1 MISYYK
7 RKSGKKIGMRL
18 SLDKNMS
25 YYELWRNG
33 KSYTVFVKE
42 LQKVADEHFK
52 SKEIMNPTTLAV
64 THINGR
70 PTLKRGNYIIGSQ
83 HKETGLISMTTDNP
97 VQHTTKEYAESEAS
111 RLAKLFTAKRF
122 VILEVVGTASVADV
136 IWE

>member
-18 SLDKNMS
+18 SLDKNLS

-52 SKEIMNPTTLAV
+52 EKEMATPGY
-64 THINGR
+64 INGR
-70 PTLKRGNYIIGSQ
+70 PTLKRNNFIVGSQ
-83 HKETGLISMTTDNP
+83 SKESGLISITTDNP
-97 VQHTTKEYAESEAS
+97 AQHTTEGSALAEAG
-111 RLAKLFTAKRF
+111 RLAKQYPDRKF
-122 VILEVVGTASVADV
+122 VAFKIVGVASVNDV